1 MTAASPTSKAL
12 VSRVTLGELATGQAL
27 TAPVYTFKGC
37 DADNGTDK
45 KAGSHSGAN
54 RGDNCGNSRAAAS
67 VYIQANVHGAE
78 VQGNAVIYQLMTLL
92 EDYTVLGDIHC
103 VPLANPLGINQKSGE
118 FTLGRFDPITGVNWN
133 REYYE
138 HAAIVADI
146 PKWFESNK
154 QLSDAE
160 LFSAFRQRL
169 LTSCQERL
177 NNSWGIS
184 TGHQLAV
191 TLQSMAHEADIV
203 LDLHTGPKS
212 AKHLYCPEYDIESA
226 RFFSIPF
233 SLIIPNEF
241 GGAMDE
247 AAFYPWWQ
255 LQQYC
260 AAQGREF
267 SVPVAAFTLELASQ
281 ERIDMADAKEDALG
295 ILAYLSH
302 RGVIKEKVQ
311 PAEMPRWGCFLANYK
326 KFHATKAGLV
336 EYCAEVGKPLAAGEP
351 LVTLLRLD
359 QYGSKQAL
367 EPVSLPCDCV
377 PVLHFAS
384 ASVHQ
389 GTELYKVMTEVFEL

>member
-1 MTAASPTSKAL
+1 MTASTGTSKAL
-12 VSRVTLGELATGQAL
+12 TSQVELGELATGQAL
-27 TAPVYTFKGC
+27 TAPLFSFKGS
-37 DADNGTDK
+37 D
-45 KAGSHSGAN
+45 S
-54 RGDNCGNSRAAAS
+54 AAPS

-92 EDYTVLGDIHC
+92 ESYTILGDIRC
-103 VPLANPLGINQKSGE
+103 LPLANPLGINQKSGE

-138 HAAIVADI
+138 HADI
-146 PKWFESNK
+146 ISNIPQWFELN
-154 QLSDAE
+154 QGLSDAE
-160 LFSAFRQRL
+160 LVVAFREL
-169 LTSCQERL
+169 LTRSCQQRIA
-177 NNSWGIS
+177 NTWGIS
-184 TGHQLAV
+184 TGHRLAV
-191 TLQSMAHEADIV
+191 SLQSMAHDADIV

-212 AKHLYCPEYDIESA
+212 AKHLYCPEYDVEA
-226 RFFSIPF
+226 AGFFSIPF

-260 AAQGREF
+260 ATQQRHF
-267 SVPVAAFTLELASQ
+267 DVPVAAFTLELASQ

-302 RGVIKEKVQ
+302 RGVIEEKVL
-311 PAEMPRWGCFLANYK
+311 PAEMPRWGCYLKDYK
-326 KFHATKAGLV
+326 KFHAPKAGLV
-336 EYCAEVGKPLAAGEP
+336 EYCAEVGKPLAAGES

-359 QYGSKQAL
+359 QYGSEQAL
-367 EPVSLPCDCV
+367 TSVSLPCDCV

-389 GTELYKVMTEVFEL
+389 GTELYKVMTNVFEIK